1 MATAVANAEVRRGF
15 TLRLPERLPDLK
27 GKWLT
32 AYTVLWALV
41 LLVAVVAPIRGAL
54 SDHARLQRHPV
65 WERHGLIAHEID
77 QGLIVGSVFGDEAL
91 RAGVR
96 PGDRIIAVDS
106 WPIGDGSEDGH
117 RYNLLDGPEGA
128 TATLTLQSPS
138 GRNRL
143 VTLAS
148 RASTSTQLFRRAGL
162 SRGTFDAAVEFSDLV
177 FILFLVPPAVLLFM
191 RRRHE
196 IVPALLSLA
205 FLGITASLAGG
216 TGALEDAGLAEH
228 VVDVISALLGWM
240 PLAIALVVFPDGRF
254 VPKWTVVVLLVVPL
268 FLLNEF
274 LWQLPLFGNA
284 VGGLS
289 FVLAGTALALRYR
302 CLAAGADR
310 QQLRWAFFGFFLGI
324 SLILALLPLLTAETR
339 LITLDARWLLW
350 ETAVAKPIAFLA
362 FPLMAL
368 GLMVSILRYRLYDAD
383 TVIGRSAAYGVL
395 TLGFVGLFAG
405 TEKLA
410 EVLGERYFEHSIG
423 IAAGAVGAAVAAAV
437 VVPLHNRVHRWAERR
452 FQKPLLR
459 LREGLPECVGDLRE
473 SASLDELV
481 RAVMVRIEA
490 GVRSTRQAVLLRE
503 RGKWSIAATRHVSPK
518 RVREWQRGWAAAPG
532 DRTLDC
538 DRSDPL
544 LPMHVRLC
552 IETGDEPQTIGW
564 LLLGPRPD
572 GSFFGR
578 DEREALAHVAGP
590 VARAIH
596 IAQLRE
602 RRESEAETR
611 IGALESLIGKLVD
624 QLPSAARDGA
634 AAA

>member
-1 MATAVANAEVRRGF
+1 MADADARGDIVQHKQRW
-15 TLRLPERLPDLK
+15 RLPERLPDLK

-32 AYTVLWALV
+32 VYTVLWALT
-41 LLVAVVAPIRGAL
+41 LLVAVVAPIRGTL
-54 SDHARLQRHPV
+54 LDHARLQRHPV

-106 WPIGDGSEDGH
+106 WPVGDGSEDGH

-143 VTLAS
+143 VTLSS

-191 RRRHE
+191 RRRRE

-205 FLGITASLAGG
+205 FLGITVSLAGG

-274 LWQLPLFGNA
+274 VLRLPLFGNA

-310 QQLRWAFFGFFLGI
+310 QQLRWAFFGFFMGI

-362 FPLMAL
+362 FPIMAL
-368 GLMVSILRYRLYDAD
+368 GLMVSVLRYRLYDAD
-383 TVIGRSAAYGVL
+383 TIIGRSAAYGVL
-395 TLGFVGLFAG
+395 TLGFIGLFAG
-405 TEKLA
+405 SEKLA
-410 EVLGERYFEHSIG
+410 ELIGERYFEHSIG
-423 IAAGAVGAAVAAAV
+423 IAAGAIGAAVAAAV
-437 VVPLHNRVHRWAERR
+437 VVPLHNRVHGWAERR
-452 FQKPLLR
+452 FQKALIR
-459 LREGLPECVGDLRE
+459 LRHGLPECVADLRE
-473 SASLDELV
+473 SASVKQLAA
-481 RAVMVRIEA
+481 AVMARVAA
-490 GVRSTRQAVLLRE
+490 GVHSAREAVLLCE
-503 RGKWSIAATRHVSPK
+503 NGNWALAGSRGVAAK
-518 RVREWQRGWAAAPG
+518 AVRDWQPA
-532 DRTLDC
+532 
-538 DRSDPL
+538 
-544 LPMHVRLC
+544 
-552 IETGDEPQTIGW
+552 
-564 LLLGPRPD
+564 GPRRQAKERSIVTARTRYFRCASGCASKPVRSPRRSAGCCSARGQTEACSARTSARRWRMSPAPSPAPSTSPSCASGGKARRRK
-572 GSFFGR
+572 GS
-578 DEREALAHVAGP
+578 ERWKV
-590 VARAIH
+590 
-596 IAQLRE
+596 
-602 RRESEAETR
+602 
-611 IGALESLIGKLVD
+611 
-624 QLPSAARDGA
+624 
-634 AAA
+634 